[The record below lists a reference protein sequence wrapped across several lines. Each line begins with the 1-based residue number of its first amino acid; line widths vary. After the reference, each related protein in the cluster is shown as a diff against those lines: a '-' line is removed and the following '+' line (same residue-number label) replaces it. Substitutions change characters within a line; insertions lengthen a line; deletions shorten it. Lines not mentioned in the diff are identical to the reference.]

1 VNRPL
6 IRMLCLTF
14 WIVLVVAVA
23 AVAKPKT
30 TSPTAQFEAGNIV
43 ASDHGRIWPD
53 KLPRHEQAPASGQ
66 IHARLS
72 TKDGTH
78 LPAIRQVTI
87 DFDRTL
93 ELNVE
98 GLPACSAED
107 LTARTTAVVKRVC
120 ADAIVGSG
128 SGEVEIAFPE
138 QAPIMVKSPLV
149 AFNGGVHGDTT
160 IVFVHSYINVPT
172 PAAVVAEARI
182 TMIDGGRYGM
192 HTVAKVPP
200 IAGGAG
206 SITRLDMSFGRNY
219 TYKGNRQ
226 SFLTASCPS
235 GRYFIQGQLGFDD
248 RTDLHFAHILPC
260 TPEA

>member
-1 VNRPL
+1 MNKHL
-6 IRMLCLTF
+6 IGMLSLAIC
-14 WIVLVVAVA
+14 IVLAVAVA
-23 AVAKPKT
+23 AVAKPQT

-53 KLPRHEQAPASGQ
+53 KLPRHEQAPATGQ
-66 IHARLS
+66 IHARFS
-72 TKDGTH
+72 TRDGSH
-78 LPAIRQVTI
+78 LPAVKQLTI

-93 ELNVE
+93 QVNAE
-98 GLPACSAED
+98 GLPTCSAAD

-138 QAPIMVKSPLV
+138 QAPIVAKSPLI
-149 AFNGGVHGDTT
+149 AFNGGVHGGTT
-160 IVFVHSYINVPT
+160 VVFVHSYINVPT
-172 PAAVVAEARI
+172 PTAVVAEARI
-182 TMIDGGRYGM
+182 TAIDQSHYGM
-192 HTVAKVPP
+192 HTVTRIPP

-206 SITRLDMSFGRNY
+206 SVTRVDMSFGR
-219 TYKGNRQ
+219 TFSFRGKQQ

-235 GRYFIQGQLGFDD
+235 GRYFIQGQLDFDD
-248 RTDLHFAHILPC
+248 GTNLHIAHILPC